1 MDNANVNEWDSG
13 REFVDL
19 RWDAG
24 FKAVLGDPANK
35 GILIDFIN
43 TILAPERRI
52 RDIVKYADRELE
64 GLTPQNRAGRL
75 DLRCIDDEGRELLI
89 EMQNESAGAF
99 FQRCVWYCSKI
110 YSGELVP
117 GEDYD
122 RLTPVYL
129 ISVLGDTFP
138 HEDKGRWGP
147 DDIVSRYRM
156 TEIRTGEVA
165 PETFFINFVELGRF
179 VKTRPEEIGSRLEW
193 LCYIFTHP
201 EEMSRVLETS
211 EDGFVR
217 DLVGACK
224 VAGFT
229 PPKRIEY
236 EKNMLNEMD
245 IRMKLKS
252 ATAKG
257 HLQGHEEGFEE
268 GVEKGREEGREEE
281 RLAIAKNFLDMG
293 IPCEKV
299 AEATGLDIAVVEGMK
314 K

>member
-1 MDNANVNEWDSG
+1 M
-13 REFVDL
+13 
-19 RWDAG
+19 
-24 FKAVLGDPANK
+24 
-35 GILIDFIN
+35 
-43 TILAPERRI
+43 
-52 RDIVKYADRELE
+52 
-64 GLTPQNRAGRL
+64 
-75 DLRCIDDEGRELLI
+75 
-89 EMQNESAGAF
+89 
-99 FQRCVWYCSKI
+99 
-110 YSGELVP
+110 
-117 GEDYD
+117 
-122 RLTPVYL
+122 
-129 ISVLGDTFP
+129 
-138 HEDKGRWGP
+138 
-147 DDIVSRYRM
+147 
-156 TEIRTGEVA
+156 
-165 PETFFINFVELGRF
+165 
-179 VKTRPEEIGSRLEW
+179 KTRPEEIGSRLEW

-217 DLVGACK
+217 ELVGACK

-257 HLQGHEEGFEE
+257 HIQGHEEGFEE
-268 GVEKGREEGREEE
+268 GVEKGREEE